1 MKVPYVK
8 VNNQKE
14 FERVVAKM
22 ERETGL
28 EWKYK
33 SSIDD
38 IFNIIGVHTKSRTLT
53 LYNSSNPDNKNLKT
67 ISADEYLT
75 GTRENFT
82 LGDLEDGMV
91 VEYRNGEK
99 RLFMYDSFI
108 GIDSYGDIENYNE
121 DFSHNQE
128 YFELDVVKIY
138 KLYSFKGGFDGLF
151 DERNLTLIFDA
162 EAYRNKSK
170 ISQRK
175 LEIENEMN
183 RLEEELKS
191 LECK

>member
-1 MKVPYVK
+1 MNIPYVR

-22 ERETGL
+22 EKETGL
-28 EWKYK
+28 KLDGYLTD
-33 SSIDD
+33 IYTVVGLDD
-38 IFNIIGVHTKSRTLT
+38 IHSKITTWNEKFISDKI
-53 LYNSSNPDNKNLKT
+53 

-75 GTRENFT
+75 GTRENLT
-82 LGDLEDGMV
+82 LDDLKDGMV

-99 RLFMYDSFI
+99 RLFMYDSFVGI
-108 GIDSYGDIENYNE
+108 GSYGDIENYNE
-121 DFSHNQE
+121 NFSHNQK

-162 EAYRNKSK
+162 EAHRNKSK
-170 ISQRK
+170 VSQRK
-175 LEIENEMN
+175 SEIEDEIKK
-183 RLEEELKS
+183 LQEELNN
-191 LECK
+191 L

>member
-1 MKVPYVK
+1 MKIPYVK

-28 EWKYK
+28 RHYHKY
-33 SSIDD
+33 D
-38 IFNIIGVHTKSRTLT
+38 IFYPVIGANLDKTNLCGWVSNIDETI
-53 LYNSSNPDNKNLKT
+53 

-75 GTRENFT
+75 GIRENFT

-121 DFSHNQE
+121 NFSHNQE

-138 KLYSFKGGFDGLF
+138 KLYSFKGGFDSLF

-162 EAYRNKSK
+162 ETHRRNKYK

-175 LEIENEMN
+175 SEIENEIKK
-183 RLEEELKS
+183 LQEELNN
-191 LECK
+191 L